1 MILASI
7 LLLFVV
13 VYLCGSKVSV
23 DTSYTVPD
31 LPADL
36 DEYLKIAEARFS
48 DITPGAEKVIHWAHS
63 DKRKT
68 PIAFL
73 YFHGFSATRQESMPV
88 PEDVA
93 RHFGCNIFYTR
104 LTGNGRSDDAMV
116 NGTVNTWV
124 NDASEAMAIA
134 SEIGERTVIIGCS
147 TGATLAWWISNQ
159 EPFIKQTAALVFMS
173 PNFGTADPRGTL
185 LTARWGRQLAEA
197 IIGDYRE
204 GEAVSETHAR
214 YWSVRYPTRA
224 LLPMMGMVKVARRIK
239 PALCKRP
246 VLILYSPYD
255 DTVDARKIQKFYRK
269 LPCVKNIIAIDNP
282 HASSQH
288 VIVGDILSPQNN
300 QLATDSII
308 DFLEENTFT

>member
-1 MILASI
+1 
-7 LLLFVV
+7 
-13 VYLCGSKVSV
+13 
-23 DTSYTVPD
+23 
-31 LPADL
+31 
-36 DEYLKIAEARFS
+36 
-48 DITPGAEKVIHWAHS
+48 
-63 DKRKT
+63 
-68 PIAFL
+68 
-73 YFHGFSATRQESMPV
+73 
-88 PEDVA
+88 
-93 RHFGCNIFYTR
+93 
-104 LTGNGRSDDAMV
+104 MV